1 MARPLRRQPRCR
13 VLERRLG
20 RNLGTGR
27 QSHPDTFEILQRPG
41 RDIARHVEKLR
52 PGSRLRRQTRRGG
65 ACLRG
70 ADPPRVAE
78 VALPLHGRRAGAR
91 RCDARGLL
99 PFRRGPRVR
108 RQHPEGDHP
117 RHPERQHHALPRGQG
132 HGPRQ
137 QLRRLRHRT
146 QTAFLHDVRQRQK
159 RKLLDQQGRRQ
170 SQRRRNDCRGHF
182 DRHRRRI
189 GQRIGADDHRDA
201 AFAHRLHRRGP
212 ADSGYDRPRDT
223 FAGVYRDPHRHRRP
237 FVLGRFDR
245 CRDAHGR

>member
-146 QTAFLHDVRQRQK
+146 SASKKEITRSARPSSKPTAAK
-159 RKLLDQQGRRQ
+159 RLPGTFR
-170 SQRRRNDCRGHF
+170 SASTT
-182 DRHRRRI
+182 DRSTHRRR
-189 GQRIGADDHRDA
+189 RS
-201 AFAHRLHRRGP
+201 P
-212 ADSGYDRPRDT
+212 
-223 FAGVYRDPHRHRRP
+223 
-237 FVLGRFDR
+237 
-245 CRDAHGR
+245 